1 MLHVLDCPLHKHVF
15 PIIEGLMIQEVEADG
30 RQKKT
35 LAAATALVTRE
46 AQAATALRAAAVTA
60 ARVGPVP

>member
-1 MLHVLDCPLHKHVF
+1 
-15 PIIEGLMIQEVEADG
+15 MIQEVEADG